1 MAQQCLVAAP
11 RWING
16 VDENAFEVQA
26 FSIDA
31 WEFWLGVIEV
41 VAHLESRGFMLNL
54 GSLMNRG

>member
-1 MAQQCLVAAP
+1 M
-11 RWING
+11 
-16 VDENAFEVQA
+16 DENAFEVQA